1 MILKHS
7 LNKVDIV
14 IRDLAE
20 KYNLPV
26 PLVTEIVRFP
36 YKLTKEAMENMDVD
50 RPIYHLYL
58 GRFVVKPKRLEIMQ
72 ANLSDEHPQKIKRNI
87 PRLEESGLEG
97 SRSREDSEGESPD
110 VC

>member
-1 MILKHS
+1 MILEHS

-14 IRDLAE
+14 IRDLAK

-26 PLVTEIVRFP
+26 PLVMEVVRFP
-36 YKLTKEAMENMDVD
+36 YKLTKEAMENLDVE
-50 RPIYHLYL
+50 RPIYHLYF

-87 PRLEESGLEG
+87 SGVEEPGLEERGD
-97 SRSREDSEGESPD
+97 REDSTGESND
-110 VC
+110 MC